1 MWSELP
7 IFALKITKTIYGVL
21 SMKCKYLFLLP
32 LVSLVSCNSIDFDPT
47 QINEE
52 VVKHNT
58 EITLGVTIDPNHT
71 WNTIQSGTI
80 TVTADADLEDIVKVQ
95 ILTESP
101 FLNNEAVVLNEVEAH
116 NGDKVT
122 LSYDAPDFYEELI
135 AACVNKDGLYF
146 VKSFSTQASSV
157 SFSSKNGARTR
168 GAADNLN
175 MSAIVL
181 NGADTKQSFAAGR
194 TIFANLAAS
203 ATNGDTTYLKKFSK
217 EKNIYLWEGA
227 KWEKELLWQ
236 ASSIGEIGSSW
247 RIQDGAIVRDIDGIS
262 DDEKSQLK
270 AIFNG
275 FLGRSGSGN
284 NKQNNLEAIRRGTAV
299 QLFNNHL
306 TSDGKSPITLIPVQ
320 MASTDL
326 PKVDIYYY
334 YYNPANVPS
343 DMSEAD
349 YIKQLPKFKAIPCN
363 YTRGEAGVNSGALA
377 VTEFFKKHEY
387 LLPYYGDGDLKQN
400 GDCHVNSTLYRIKN
414 GQKNNKKDYYLTYL
428 GQDDSNSDK
437 MKELIADDDNTV
449 GNQLWQIIT
458 TSDNRTVFYN
468 VGSGKFMTGV
478 GSYLE
483 ADNRSWATIFTDY
496 LPIVKYSAF
505 YLDGE
510 NIWFDSNKTRA
521 LGSNLGKNYRV
532 ATDKTKSNGNQII
545 WYFEEYTGSK
555 SFNKLSELTLDGSP
569 VGAVQAVSNIIPAGY
584 RIGFV
589 SRKNKSGSDNMANKN
604 ILKEVESG
612 CVYGYGKLNTIIN
625 NFPGHFASAKTIY
638 KSMRDDDPRVAMFS
652 ANGKSYLTFED
663 GCDCNFSDLIVEIN
677 NGVDNTKIYEDLT
690 EISNATYTMCFEDR
704 PENADYD
711 MNDVVLRARRVKNNS
726 KEIWIEL
733 VACGAE
739 DEVVLHGI
747 TESRSLEGREIH
759 DILGLTGDKPFAN
772 TQNNDKHPI
781 VSEKINI
788 GDKTIKAFLRNVYIE
803 NKTTGQII
811 QMPTANGQ
819 PPYAIIVPY
828 DFKYP
833 MEGKSI
839 KSAYPGFL
847 EWVQDM
853 NAQKDWYVTNDD
865 NLIYR

>member
-1 MWSELP
+1 
-7 IFALKITKTIYGVL
+7 
-21 SMKCKYLFLLP
+21 MKCKYLFLLS
-32 LVSLVSCNSIDFDPT
+32 LASLVSCNSIDYDPT

-101 FLNNEAVVLNEVEAH
+101 FFNSDAFILSEVEAH
-116 NGDKVT
+116 NGDVVT
-122 LSYDAPDFYEELI
+122 ISYEAPDFYEELI

-146 VKSFSTQASSV
+146 VKSFSTQASAV
-157 SFSSKNGARTR
+157 SFSSKKGARTR

-175 MSAIVL
+175 MNAIVL
-181 NGADTKQSFAAGR
+181 NGADAKQSFAAGR
-194 TIFANLAAS
+194 TIFANLAKS
-203 ATNGDTTYLKKFSK
+203 ATNGDTTYLKKFSR
-217 EKNIYLWEGA
+217 EKNIYLWEEA

-236 ASSIGEIGSSW
+236 ASSNGEIGSSW
-247 RIQDGAIVRDIDGIS
+247 RIQDGTIVRDVDGIS
-262 DDEKSQLK
+262 DDEKNQLK

-275 FLGRSGSGN
+275 FLGRSKSGN
-284 NKQNNLEAIRRGTAV
+284 LKQNNLEAIRRGTAV

-334 YYNPANVPS
+334 YYNPDNVPS

-377 VTEFFKKHEY
+377 VTDFFKKHEY

-400 GDCHVNSTLYRIKN
+400 GNCQVNSTLYRIKN
-414 GQKNNKKDYYLTYL
+414 GQKNNNKDYYLTYL
-428 GQDDSNSDK
+428 GADDSNSDK
-437 MKELIADDDNTV
+437 MMEKIADDNNNV

-483 ADNRSWATIFTDY
+483 ADKRSWATIFTNY

-505 YLDGE
+505 YLDDE
-510 NIWFDSNKTRA
+510 NIWFDSNKTNA
-521 LGSNLGKNYRV
+521 LGSNVGSNNRI
-532 ATDKTKSNGNQII
+532 ATNKTISDGNKIK

-555 SFNKLSELTLDGSP
+555 SFNKLSELTLDGNP
-569 VGAVQAVSNIIPAGY
+569 VGAVQAVSNVIPAGY

-589 SRKNKSGSDNMANKN
+589 SRKNKSGSDNMTNKN
-604 ILKEVESG
+604 NLKEVESG
-612 CVYGYGKLNTIIN
+612 CVYGYGELNTIIN
-625 NFPGHFASAKTIY
+625 NFPGHFGSAKTTY
-638 KSMRDDDPRVAMFS
+638 KMRDNDPRLAMFS
-652 ANGKSYLTFED
+652 ANGKSYLAFED

-690 EISNATYTMCFEDR
+690 ELSNASYTMCFEDR
-704 PENADYD
+704 PMNADYD
-711 MNDVVLRARRVKNNS
+711 MNDVVLKASRVKGN
-726 KEIWIEL
+726 IVRIEL

-747 TESRSLEGREIH
+747 TGSRSLEGREIH

-772 TQNNDKHPI
+772 TQSNDKHPI
-781 VSEKINI
+781 VSEEINI
-788 GDKTIKAFLRNVYIE
+788 GDKTIKAFLRGVYIE
-803 NKTTGQII
+803 NRTTSQII
-811 QMPTANGQ
+811 QMPITNGQ
-819 PPYAIIVPY
+819 SPYAIIVPY

-839 KSAYPGFL
+839 KAAYPGFL

-853 NAQKDWYVTNDD
+853 NAQKDWYRASDD
-865 NLIYR
+865 NNLIYK

>member
-1 MWSELP
+1 
-7 IFALKITKTIYGVL
+7 
-21 SMKCKYLFLLP
+21 MKCKYLFLLS
-32 LVSLVSCNSIDFDPT
+32 LASLVSCNSIDYDPT

-80 TVTADADLEDIVKVQ
+80 TVTADADLEGIVKVQ

-101 FLNNEAVVLNEVEAH
+101 FFNSDAYVLSEVEAH
-116 NGDKVT
+116 NGDRVT

-146 VKSFSTQASSV
+146 IKSFSTQATEI
-157 SFSSKNGARTR
+157 SFSSKSGSAARTR
-168 GAADNLN
+168 GASDNLN
-175 MSAIVL
+175 MGVIVL
-181 NGADTKQSFAAGR
+181 NGANAKQSFAAGR
-194 TIFANLAAS
+194 TIFANLAKS
-203 ATNGDTTYLKKFSK
+203 NEDTWLNNYSQKH
-217 EKNIYLWEGA
+217 NINLWEGA
-227 KWEKELLWQ
+227 NWEKELLWQ
-236 ASSIGEIGSSW
+236 ASSNGEIGSSW
-247 RIQDGAIVRDIDGIS
+247 RIQDGTIVRDVDAIS
-262 DDEKSQLK
+262 NEEISQLK

-275 FLGRSGSGN
+275 FLGRSKSGN
-284 NKQNNLEAIRRGTAV
+284 LRQNNLEAIRRGTAV

-306 TSDGKSPITLIPVQ
+306 TSDGKNPITLIPVQ

-326 PKVDIYYY
+326 PNMEIYYY

-343 DMSEAD
+343 GMNEAD
-349 YIKQLPKFKAIPCN
+349 YIKQLPKYKAIPCN
-363 YTRGEAGVNSGALA
+363 YTISAAGVSN
-377 VTEFFKKHEY
+377 VTDFFKKHEY

-400 GDCHVNSTLYRIKN
+400 GNCQVNPTLYRIRN
-414 GQKNNKKDYYLTYL
+414 GQQNNKKDYYLTYL
-428 GQDDSNSDK
+428 GKDDSNSDK
-437 MKELIADDDNTV
+437 MKELIADDNNNV

-468 VGSGKFMTGV
+468 IGSGKFMTGV
-478 GSYLE
+478 GTYLE
-483 ADNRSWATIFTDY
+483 ADSRSWATIFTDY

-510 NIWFDSNKTRA
+510 NIWFDSNKTNA
-521 LGSNLGKNYRV
+521 LGSNVGSNNRI
-532 ATDKTKSNGNQII
+532 ATNKTKNDGNKIK

-555 SFNKLSELTLDGSP
+555 SFNKLSELTLDGNP
-569 VGAVQAVSNIIPAGY
+569 IGAAAVSNIIPAGY

-589 SRKNKSGSDNMANKN
+589 SRKNKSGSDDMTKEG
-604 ILKEVESG
+604 ILAKTECG
-612 CVYGYGKLNTIIN
+612 CVYSYGELNRIIN
-625 NFPGHFASAKTIY
+625 NFPGHFGSAKSTY
-638 KSMRDDDPRVAMFS
+638 NMLDNDPRVAIFS
-652 ANGKSYLTFED
+652 ANNKSYLTFED
-663 GCDCNFSDLIVEIN
+663 GSDCNFSDLIVEIN

-690 EISNATYTMCFEDR
+690 ELSDATYTMCFEDR
-704 PENADYD
+704 PMNADYD

-733 VACGAE
+733 VACGAQ

-747 TESRSLEGREIH
+747 TGSRSLEGREIH
-759 DILGLTGDKPFAN
+759 DILGLTGDNPYAN
-772 TQNNDKHPI
+772 TQSNNKHSI

-788 GDKTIKAFLRNVYIE
+788 GEKTIKAFLRGVYIE

-811 QMPTANGQ
+811 QMPVKNGES
-819 PPYAIIVPY
+819 PYAIIVPY

-839 KSAYPGFL
+839 KAAYPGFL
-847 EWVQDM
+847 QWVQDM
-853 NAQKDWYVTNDD
+853 NAQKDWYIASDD
-865 NLIYR
+865 NNLIYK